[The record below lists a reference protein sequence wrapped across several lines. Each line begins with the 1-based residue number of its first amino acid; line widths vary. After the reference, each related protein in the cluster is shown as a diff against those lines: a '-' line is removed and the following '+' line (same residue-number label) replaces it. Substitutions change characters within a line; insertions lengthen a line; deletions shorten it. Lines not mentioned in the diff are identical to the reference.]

1 MNESRSQRKFGNRSL
16 VILGAKHS
24 GKRSLVDSLFDIA
37 KTTLYNKKQAGENK
51 MRLRGTTTAIDYA
64 YLNVIDMH
72 DPDNST
78 FSFKKGHMP
87 NLRFI
92 WLSRRSLLQSI
103 MNWLI
108 QIYSKTVSL

>member
-1 MNESRSQRKFGNRSL
+1 MWSELLNESRSQRKFGNRSL

-37 KTTLYNKKQAGENK
+37 KTTLHSKRQVGENK

-64 YLNVIDMH
+64 YLNVADMH

-78 FSFKKGHMP
+78 PYIKKEPMP
-87 NLRFI
+87 NSKST
-92 WLSRRSLLQSI
+92 WWSKCSQPQSI
-103 MNWLI
+103 TSWPILL
-108 QIYSKTVSL
+108 S